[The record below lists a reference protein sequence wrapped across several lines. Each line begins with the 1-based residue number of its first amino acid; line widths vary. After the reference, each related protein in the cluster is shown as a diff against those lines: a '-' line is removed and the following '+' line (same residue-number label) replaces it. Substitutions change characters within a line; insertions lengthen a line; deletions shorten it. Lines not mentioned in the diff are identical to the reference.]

1 LVFCKAKNKFL
12 KTKNKIVFIDS
23 KISGYISK
31 LSQVLLGK
39 RMIIAKSQKDLDRM
53 REVGELIAEVR
64 EYLRGMITPGITTL
78 ELNAVAEKMMR
89 ERGAT
94 PTFIGYKP
102 HGMVP
107 FPFAICASVNEQIVH
122 GFSNDIPLKNG
133 DIISLDMAATYN
145 GFVGDTAF
153 TAPVGEITDELKQL
167 IRVTEECLELAI
179 EQCYPNKRVGDIGWA
194 VQSHAEKYGYGIVR
208 DYTGH
213 GIGRA
218 MHESPQIAN
227 CGRQGTREKIRSGY
241 CFALEPM
248 LNLGTH
254 ETRTLDDKW
263 TVVTKDGKPSAHAE
277 HSIAITAEGPE
288 ILTLTKEQK
297 ATLKNGKQERVAA

>member
-1 LVFCKAKNKFL
+1 MFE
-12 KTKNKIVFIDS
+12 DS
-23 KISGYISK
+23 RIGGFFSK

-64 EYLRGMITPGITTL
+64 ESLRGMVEVGISSL
-78 ELNAVAEKMMR
+78 ELDAAAEKMI
-89 ERGAT
+89 RGFGAI
-94 PTFIGYKP
+94 PTFIGY
-102 HGMVP
+102 HG
-107 FPFAICASVNEQIVH
+107 FPYSICASANDQIVH

-179 EQCYPNKRVGDIGWA
+179 AECYPNKRVGDIGHA

-227 CGRQGTREKIRSGY
+227 YGRQGTREKIRAGY

-254 ETRTLDDKW
+254 ETKTLADKW

-288 ILTLTKEQK
+288 ILTLTKAQK
-297 ATLKNGKQERVAA
+297 AALKNGKKESVAA

>member
-1 LVFCKAKNKFL
+1 MLNY
-12 KTKNKIVFIDS
+12 S
-23 KISGYISK
+23 KIGGFLSK

-64 EYLRGMITPGITTL
+64 ENLRGMIEIGISSL
-78 ELNAVAEKMMR
+78 ELNAAADKMIR
-89 ERGAT
+89 DFGAT
-94 PTFIGYKP
+94 PTFIGY
-102 HGMVP
+102 HG
-107 FPFAICASVNEQIVH
+107 FPYAICASVNDQIVH

-167 IRVTEECLELAI
+167 IRVTEKCLELAI
-179 EQCYPNKRVGDIGWA
+179 EECYPNKRVGDIGWA

-227 CGRQGTREKIRSGY
+227 YGRPGTREKIRAGY
-241 CFALEPM
+241 CFAIEPM

-263 TVVTKDGKPSAHAE
+263 TVVTLDGKPSAHAE
-277 HSIAITAEGPE
+277 HSLAITAEGPE

-297 ATLKNGKQERVAA
+297 AALKNVKKETVTA